1 MSEWK
6 RLNPP
11 AENILLNCS
20 LLSNVEHGLKTK
32 AFPSSKSIYYDSP
45 YFIIFKSPYLT
56 SNYLNFNNFYKPNSE
71 NCVLAMVLYNE
82 DENNFVPYFSPG
94 VTLSFLQNLSLEK
107 TLEFVIV
114 DSNQQIIS
122 IADNSQLFIQL
133 TISN

>member
-1 MSEWK
+1 
-6 RLNPP
+6 
-11 AENILLNCS
+11 
-20 LLSNVEHGLKTK
+20 
-32 AFPSSKSIYYDSP
+32 
-45 YFIIFKSPYLT
+45 
-56 SNYLNFNNFYKPNSE
+56 
-71 NCVLAMVLYNE
+71 MVLYNE